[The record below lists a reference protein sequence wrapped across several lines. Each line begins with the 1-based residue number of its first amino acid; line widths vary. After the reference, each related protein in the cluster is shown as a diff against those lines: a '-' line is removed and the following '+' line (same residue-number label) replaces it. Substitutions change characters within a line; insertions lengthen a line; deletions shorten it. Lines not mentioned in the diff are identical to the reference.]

1 MSSKSIKRNANK
13 IRVEN
18 NEQRPTKR
26 LLSTNAVCEIN
37 KKQAGPPSKRYKVNL
52 TCVICDGDARGN

>member
-1 MSSKSIKRNANK
+1 MLSKRINRNANN
-13 IRVEN
+13 IQVEN

-26 LLSTNAVCEIN
+26 LLSTNAAREIN
-37 KKQAGPPSKRYKVNL
+37 KKQAGPPSKRYKLLL